1 MGLWEAF
8 LNWLRRLALSLF
20 FFFFFVLIL
29 LLLRGLKFE
38 LNIDQSSVD
47 IYIFSIEA
55 YGFVLWNVI

>member
-8 LNWLRRLALSLF
+8 LNWLRRLALSL
-20 FFFFFVLIL
+20 FFFFVLIL

-38 LNIDQSSVD
+38 LNIDQSLVD

>member
-8 LNWLRRLALSLF
+8 LNWLRRLALSL
-20 FFFFFVLIL
+20 FFFVLIL

-38 LNIDQSSVD
+38 LNIDQSLVD
-47 IYIFSIEA
+47 IYIFSNKA

>member
-8 LNWLRRLALSLF
+8 LNWLRRLALSL

-38 LNIDQSSVD
+38 LNIDQSLVD
-47 IYIFSIEA
+47 IYIFSNEA